1 MPNYLRDLWLGN
13 VCESERMPTSPEY
26 CRLCELAEEI
36 RTQLAKGLP
45 DGQRAL
51 LDQYT
56 DAMYELGATYAED
69 AFVRGAAVGLRLI
82 AEAFHS

>member
-26 CRLCELAEEI
+26 RRLCEQAEALRE
-36 RTQLAKGLP
+36 QLAQALH
-45 DGQRAL
+45 DDQSVL

-56 DAMYELGATYAED
+56 DAMYDLGATYAED
-69 AFVRGAAVGLRLI
+69 AFVRGVAVGLRLI
-82 AEAFHS
+82 AEAFHP